1 MFQQSLSPGPCFSRG
16 CACLPLQSPDRHQ
29 FIASPITAGGASLA
43 SAMLPQAKVAPTSG
57 PRIDFHHHLAPP
69 TYKDAL
75 RKVNLGHAPT
85 FNWSPQKSI
94 EEMDKAQVTTAL
106 LCVTTPAVA
115 FLGHDDARRVAR
127 ECNEYAAKLRQEFP
141 GRFGMMATLPMPFV
155 EDSIREIEYAFDTLE
170 TEGIELMTSYG
181 DKWLGFKE
189 FAPLLEALD
198 RRGAVVHVHPSAA
211 NCCVNVLPDI
221 DPSLIEYSTDTTRT
235 LASLIFTGASARAP
249 NIRFIFSHGGGT
261 MPFLIERFNNLPNSD
276 KRYASFT
283 SEGVVAE
290 LRRFHYDT
298 AIITHPAPLSAL
310 TTLVPISQI
319 VFGSDFPFRTAT
331 KSVEGLKAFFDVAR
345 LNAIDNENAFRL
357 LPRLR
362 RA

>member
-1 MFQQSLSPGPCFSRG
+1 M
-16 CACLPLQSPDRHQ
+16 
-29 FIASPITAGGASLA
+29 
-43 SAMLPQAKVAPTSG
+43 
-57 PRIDFHHHLAPP
+57 
-69 TYKDAL
+69 
-75 RKVNLGHAPT
+75 
-85 FNWSPQKSI
+85 SI

-106 LCVTTPAVA
+106 LSVTTPAVA
-115 FLGHDDARRVAR
+115 FLGRDDARRVAR

-155 EDSIREIEYAFDTLE
+155 EDSLREIEYAFDTLD

-181 DKWLGFKE
+181 DKWLGAKE
-189 FAPLLEALD
+189 FAPVLEALD

-221 DPSLIEYSTDTTRT
+221 APSLIEYSTDTTHT

-290 LRRFHYDT
+290 LCRFHYDT

-310 TTLVPISQI
+310 TALVPMSQI

-331 KSVEGLKAFFDVAR
+331 KSVAGLKAFFDAAR
-345 LNAIDNENAFRL
+345 LNIIDNENAFRL
-357 LPRLR
+357 VPRLR
-362 RA
+362 RG